1 MAGGGAAGSHW
12 DVRCATEG
20 RAVAQRGV
28 AAHGIPNAAVE
39 SFFSARRS
47 LEGSTGLAVGDPDT
61 VTGVASAQRTIWR
74 TAFCAG
80 NSLDG
85 PRVPRRSS
93 LGANVDL
100 SPAPY

>member
-47 LEGSTGLAVGDPDT
+47 LEGSTGLAVGDPAT
-61 VTGVASAQRTIWR
+61 ATGVASA
-74 TAFCAG
+74 
-80 NSLDG
+80 
-85 PRVPRRSS
+85 
-93 LGANVDL
+93 
-100 SPAPY
+100 